1 MEIPYLEFFGLT
13 EKPFGMSPDP
23 AFYFDSAEHR
33 QAIEYLSFFI
43 AQQEGFAL
51 IYGDVG
57 SGKTMM
63 SRVFL
68 NTLDREKYNTA
79 LILNPVSD
87 DTEFMKEVLHEYG
100 AADVPETKKELYD
113 RLRMYLL
120 EEFQRGKVNVL
131 IIDEAQLLSYEL
143 LEFVRLLSNIETDK
157 QKILHTVFFAQPEFL
172 DKLKD
177 PAMRHLSQR
186 ITVTYCIRPLTYPE
200 VKAYIN
206 YRLFKAGAK
215 GPLEFQD
222 RAMKLIHTASR
233 GYPRLINYIC
243 DRCLLVLYAGSSYTV
258 DGHVVSKV
266 IIEESIPLGTAKHTE
281 DSKRIAV
288 RTPILIGAAACVVI
302 ILGLAAYY
310 FLSNGF
316 FTPAAPKPATAV
328 TAPASKPEA
337 KPAEVQKPAPAAG
350 APANSAAQPAVSAPT
365 PTPVAVSKPA
375 APKRDPDLKKVVV
388 NTDIANVRARP
399 DIESNRVGIIP
410 RNETLNVLEEKTGA
424 DGKKWYRIKL
434 YEGRDAWI
442 STMVV
447 KSK

>member
-157 QKILHTVFFAQPEFL
+157 QKILHTVFFAQP
-172 DKLKD
+172 
-177 PAMRHLSQR
+177 
-186 ITVTYCIRPLTYPE
+186 
-200 VKAYIN
+200 
-206 YRLFKAGAK
+206 
-215 GPLEFQD
+215 
-222 RAMKLIHTASR
+222 
-233 GYPRLINYIC
+233 
-243 DRCLLVLYAGSSYTV
+243 
-258 DGHVVSKV
+258 
-266 IIEESIPLGTAKHTE
+266 
-281 DSKRIAV
+281 
-288 RTPILIGAAACVVI
+288 
-302 ILGLAAYY
+302 
-310 FLSNGF
+310 
-316 FTPAAPKPATAV
+316 
-328 TAPASKPEA
+328 
-337 KPAEVQKPAPAAG
+337 
-350 APANSAAQPAVSAPT
+350 
-365 PTPVAVSKPA
+365 
-375 APKRDPDLKKVVV
+375 
-388 NTDIANVRARP
+388 
-399 DIESNRVGIIP
+399 
-410 RNETLNVLEEKTGA
+410 
-424 DGKKWYRIKL
+424 
-434 YEGRDAWI
+434 
-442 STMVV
+442 
-447 KSK
+447 

>member
-1 MEIPYLEFFGLT
+1 MEIPYLEYFGLS

-33 QAIEYLSFFI
+33 QAIEYLTFFI

-63 SRVFL
+63 SRIFL
-68 NTLDREKYNTA
+68 NTLDQEKYNTA

-87 DTEFMKEVLHEYG
+87 DTEFMREVLHEYG
-100 AADVPETKKELYD
+100 ASDIPDTKKDLYD
-113 RLRMYLL
+113 RLRHYLL
-120 EEFQRGKVNVL
+120 EEFQKGKVNVL
-131 IIDEAQLLSYEL
+131 IIDEAQLLPYEL
-143 LEFVRLLSNIETDK
+143 LEFIRLLSNIETDK

-177 PAMRHLSQR
+177 PAMRHLAQR

-215 GPLEFQD
+215 GALEFQD

-233 GYPRLINYIC
+233 GYPRLINFIC
-243 DRCLLVLYAGSSYTV
+243 DRCLLVLYASSSYTV

-266 IIEESIPLGTAKHTE
+266 IIEESIPLGTTKHTE

-288 RTPILIGAAACVVI
+288 RQPILIGAIACVVI
-302 ILGLAAYY
+302 ILGFAGYY
-310 FLSNGF
+310 FVSTGF
-316 FTPAAPKPATAV
+316 FKSSAPQPVAVAATPAPSPAVKPQEAQQPAPATA
-328 TAPASKPEA
+328 APPAAAASA
-337 KPAEVQKPAPAAG
+337 AAPAAK
-350 APANSAAQPAVSAPT
+350 
-365 PTPVAVSKPA
+365 PVAEVK
-375 APKRDPDLKKVVV
+375 KQVKKVVV
-388 NTDIANVRARP
+388 NTDIANIRSRP
-399 DIESNRVGIIP
+399 DVDSDRVGIIP
-410 RNETLNVLEEKTGA
+410 RNEILTVLDEKTGT
-424 DGKKWYRIKL
+424 DNQKWYKIRL

-442 STMVV
+442 SATVV
-447 KSK
+447 KNR